1 MKAIK
6 RFYVYYQ
13 HHLAGKTTVWAR
25 KPSFASQ
32 RERGRVRERGRGRAQ
47 QRPLF
52 FGVQFRYGRHLKR
65 TSSSSFR
72 LPRKNDSE
80 RERGRGSE
88 EEEADTYQWTGIAGA
103 QKTSDVAI
111 GHVNLLLDYLLS
123 LPLSPSFYELWQCIS
138 ITRTSEL
145 AADACDSCP
154 KTKRFTTSL
163 QHVPLSA
170 ATKLEGGKE
179 EKGRPSWAE
188 APLCG

>member
-25 KPSFASQ
+25 KPSFAS
-32 RERGRVRERGRGRAQ
+32 VRERRGERDGERGRAQ

-52 FGVQFRYGRHLKR
+52 AGVQFRYGRHLKR

-80 RERGRGSE
+80 RGGCE
-88 EEEADTYQWTGIAGA
+88 EEVDTYQWTGIAGA
-103 QKTSDVAI
+103 QKTSDVVI
-111 GHVNLLLDYLLS
+111 GHVNLLLDYLLP
-123 LPLSPSFYELWQCIS
+123 LPLADSGNAFQLRALQSSLR
-138 ITRTSEL
+138 TRAT
-145 AADACDSCP
+145 AAP
-154 KTKRFTTSL
+154 QTKRLTTSL
-163 QHVPLSA
+163 QHVPHSA

-179 EKGRPSWAE
+179 EKGSPSRAE

>member
-13 HHLAGKTTVWAR
+13 HHLSGKTTVWAR

-32 RERGRVRERGRGRAQ
+32 AERERGRERGRAQ

-52 FGVQFRYGRHLKR
+52 AGVQFRYGRHLKR

-72 LPRKNDSE
+72 LPRKNV
-80 RERGRGSE
+80 RERGCE
-88 EEEADTYQWTGIAGA
+88 EEVDTYQWTGIAEA

-123 LPLSPSFYELWQCIS
+123 LSLSGSGNAFQLRALQSPLR
-138 ITRTSEL
+138 TRAT
-145 AADACDSCP
+145 AAP
-154 KTKRFTTSL
+154 
-163 QHVPLSA
+163 
-170 ATKLEGGKE
+170 
-179 EKGRPSWAE
+179 RPN
-188 APLCG
+188 G